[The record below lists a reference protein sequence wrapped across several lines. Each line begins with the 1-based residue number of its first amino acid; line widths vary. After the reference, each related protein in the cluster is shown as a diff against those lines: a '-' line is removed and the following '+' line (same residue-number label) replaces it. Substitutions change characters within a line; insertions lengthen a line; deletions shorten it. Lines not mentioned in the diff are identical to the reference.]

1 MTSQERDDGKK
12 KKKKKTL
19 YFSTLKLE
27 FFLDTTNFVSS
38 QSAQ

>member
-1 MTSQERDDGKK
+1 MTSQERDDGK